1 MKKYFAF
8 RKKEKPETQPRF
20 EGFGLLNPEDEG
32 FEVSVRNDEPIIRRL
47 GEEEEHIP
55 QWIHDLQLNLFS
67 AIVLVAVFGLLL
79 TASDLTEMIFF
90 AFPAFAVFM
99 LLSELESFG
108 KEKLQFIL
116 GAIMAA
122 ALIAVLIVFRKYIG
136 NGWALIMDHLYDNAE
151 MAQAYVYD
159 RFHIGD
165 TGDEHPYRCMHF
177 AVLWGSSL
185 LGLITALPTA
195 RFRRGIIMALA
206 GAAMLAFAYYGLI
219 PSIVCIAVLLV
230 ALVLVL
236 SRGSIISSL
245 SVLLAV
251 VIVFG
256 AITFID
262 PGESYSISRADET
275 FRDRFA
281 LRSAFLESEENS
293 LDDIESLEQKMK
305 DQQDQ
310 KDANQGSEFITENSW
325 IVTAVIVLAVV
336 AALGAAAWFVLKK
349 LRLRQAENRAGIDSP
364 DPKTAI
370 TAMFPYTVKWLQ
382 PAGIE
387 AAGKP
392 FISLEPLIRA
402 DISEPYADRYT
413 EMYELW
419 KEAAYSN
426 HEMDEERRSEMK
438 SFLGDTVDMIKEK
451 SDLRTRIV
459 NTFKYAL

>member
-1 MKKYFAF
+1 
-8 RKKEKPETQPRF
+8 
-20 EGFGLLNPEDEG
+20 
-32 FEVSVRNDEPIIRRL
+32 
-47 GEEEEHIP
+47 
-55 QWIHDLQLNLFS
+55 
-67 AIVLVAVFGLLL
+67 
-79 TASDLTEMIFF
+79 
-90 AFPAFAVFM
+90 
-99 LLSELESFG
+99 
-108 KEKLQFIL
+108 
-116 GAIMAA
+116 
-122 ALIAVLIVFRKYIG
+122 
-136 NGWALIMDHLYDNAE
+136 
-151 MAQAYVYD
+151 
-159 RFHIGD
+159 
-165 TGDEHPYRCMHF
+165 
-177 AVLWGSSL
+177 
-185 LGLITALPTA
+185 
-195 RFRRGIIMALA
+195 
-206 GAAMLAFAYYGLI
+206 
-219 PSIVCIAVLLV
+219 
-230 ALVLVL
+230 VLVL

-281 LRSAFLESEENS
+281 LRSAFLESEGSS

-310 KDANQGSEFITENSW
+310 KNENQGSEFITENSW
-325 IVTAVIVLAVV
+325 IVTAVIVFAVV
-336 AALGAAAWFVLKK
+336 AALGAAAWFVIKK